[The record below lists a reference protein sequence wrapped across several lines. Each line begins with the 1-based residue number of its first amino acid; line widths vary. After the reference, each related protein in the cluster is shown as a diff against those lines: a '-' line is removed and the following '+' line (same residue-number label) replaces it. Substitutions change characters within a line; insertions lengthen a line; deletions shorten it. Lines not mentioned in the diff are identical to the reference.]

1 MLRAWSLLSPCGKG
15 RLARGRE
22 GRDLPAAP
30 SSPLWWVWKGLWWN
44 WEGSDRLTLCLMSG
58 HALGSTSWI
67 GLGTTGSAPKEA
79 RKWRQLQ
86 DHAHVAEASDPSRSF
101 VLFVHLPFQRPSTC
115 TIARKACVPA
125 PRKACVYP
133 SSSIL
138 PNSLQ
143 KLHSPRAAICP
154 GIKHEG
160 TDIFTFTIGEA
171 EAQSDS
177 TTCAKRRDQPTVSL
191 GQELHA

>member
-1 MLRAWSLLSPCGKG
+1 M
-15 RLARGRE
+15 
-22 GRDLPAAP
+22 
-30 SSPLWWVWKGLWWN
+30 
-44 WEGSDRLTLCLMSG
+44 LCLMSG
-58 HALGSTSWI
+58 HALGSTSRI
-67 GLGTTGSAPKEA
+67 SLGTTGSIPKEA
-79 RKWRQLQ
+79 RKSRQLQ

-101 VLFVHLPFQRPSTC
+101 VLFVRLPFQRPSTC
-115 TIARKACVPA
+115 TIT

-160 TDIFTFTIGEA
+160 KDIFTFTIGEA